1 MKKIFI
7 QCRKQGQE
15 MQRTVLDQGLQCIY
29 VLEKCFTFLSNLVE
43 EAHKLSTIELQLGP
57 W

>member
-15 MQRTVLDQGLQCIY
+15 MQRTVLDQVLQCIY

-43 EAHKLSTIELQLGP
+43 EAHKLSTIELQVGP